1 LRGTRG
7 SPANHYIIVI
17 LWIGNMLKVNNIEVV
32 YSNVIL
38 TLRGV
43 SLNVPDG
50 KLVTVV
56 GANGAGKST
65 TLKAISGLLKTELGE
80 VTHGNIEYDDVP
92 IHKKS
97 PQEIAGMGIIQ
108 IQEGRRLFSHLSAE
122 ENLRL
127 GAYLRDNSTL
137 RRQLEMVYR
146 HFPRLKALRNNI
158 SGYLSGGEQQMLV
171 IGRGLM
177 SQPKIMLIDEA
188 SLGLSPIMAQSLF
201 EAIVNIN
208 REEKIGMLVVEQN
221 VLAALKIAEY
231 GYVMEN
237 GRVVLDGPTEK
248 LRENPDIKEF
258 YLGLGKKDAQKSY
271 REVKHYKR
279 RKRWL

>member
-1 LRGTRG
+1 
-7 SPANHYIIVI
+7 
-17 LWIGNMLKVNNIEVV
+17 MLKVNNIEVV

-38 TLRGV
+38 ALRGV
-43 SLNVPDG
+43 SLSIEDG
-50 KLVTVV
+50 KIATVV

-65 TLKAISGLLKTELGE
+65 TLKAISGLLSTELGE
-80 VTHGNIEYDDVP
+80 VTHGNIEFSGEL

-108 IQEGRRLFSHLSAE
+108 IQEGRRLFAHLSVE
-122 ENLRL
+122 ENLKL
-127 GAYLRDNSTL
+127 GAYLRNNATT
-137 RRQLEMVYR
+137 RRQLELVYH
-146 HFPRLKALRNNI
+146 HFPRLNDLRNNV

-188 SLGLSPIMAQSLF
+188 SLGLSPLMSQSLF

-208 REEKIGMLVVEQN
+208 REERIAMLVVEQN
-221 VLAALKIAEY
+221 VLSALKIAEY

-237 GRVVLDGPTEK
+237 GRIVLDGPTSR
-248 LRENPDIKEF
+248 LRDNPDIKEF
-258 YLGLGKKDAQKSY
+258 YLGLSKKEEKKSY
-271 REVKHYKR
+271 RAVKHYRR
-279 RKRWL
+279 RKRWLG

>member
-1 LRGTRG
+1 
-7 SPANHYIIVI
+7 
-17 LWIGNMLKVNNIEVV
+17 MLKVNNIEVI

-80 VTHGNIEYDDVP
+80 VTHGNIEYDGVP

-108 IQEGRRLFSHLSAE
+108 IQEGRRLFAHLTAE
-122 ENLRL
+122 ENLKL

-137 RRQLEMVYR
+137 KRQLEMVYR
-146 HFPRLKALRNNI
+146 HFPRLKALRNNT

-258 YLGLGKKDAQKSY
+258 YLGLGKKDAKKSY

>member
-1 LRGTRG
+1 
-7 SPANHYIIVI
+7 
-17 LWIGNMLKVNNIEVV
+17 MLKVNNIEVI

-43 SLNVPDG
+43 SLNVG
-50 KLVTVV
+50 KGKIATVV

-80 VTHGNIEYDDVP
+80 VSHGSIEFDGEV

-97 PQEIAGMGIIQ
+97 PQEIAQMGIIQ
-108 IQEGRRLFSHLSAE
+108 IQEGRRLFAHLSAE
-122 ENLRL
+122 ENLKL
-127 GAYLRDNSTL
+127 GAYLRNTATL
-137 RRQLEMVYR
+137 KRQVEMVYR
-146 HFPRLKALRNNI
+146 HFPRLKDLRNNT

-188 SLGLSPIMAQSLF
+188 SLGLSPLMSQSLF
-201 EAIVNIN
+201 DAIVNIN
-208 REEKIGMLVVEQN
+208 HEEGIAMLVVEQN
-221 VLAALKIAEY
+221 VRAALKIAEY

-237 GRVVLDGPTEK
+237 GRVVYDGPSDK

-258 YLGLGKKDAQKSY
+258 YLGISGAGQKKSY
-271 REVKHYKR
+271 REVKHYRR
-279 RKRWL
+279 RKRWLG

>member
-1 LRGTRG
+1 
-7 SPANHYIIVI
+7 
-17 LWIGNMLKVNNIEVV
+17 MLKVNNIEVV

-38 TLRGV
+38 ALRGV
-43 SLNVPDG
+43 SLSIEEG
-50 KLVTVV
+50 KIATVV

-65 TLKAISGLLKTELGE
+65 TLKAISGLLSTELGE
-80 VTHGNIEYDDVP
+80 VTHGNIQFNGEP

-108 IQEGRRLFSHLSAE
+108 IQEGRRLFAHLSVE
-122 ENLRL
+122 ENLKL
-127 GAYLRDNSTL
+127 GAYLRNNVTT
-137 RRQLEMVYR
+137 RRQLELVYH
-146 HFPRLKALRNNI
+146 HFPRLNDLRNNI

-188 SLGLSPIMAQSLF
+188 SLGLSPLMSQSLF

-208 REEKIGMLVVEQN
+208 REEKIAMLVVEQN
-221 VLAALKIAEY
+221 VLSALKIAEF

-237 GRVVLDGPTEK
+237 GRIVLDGPTSK
-248 LRENPDIKEF
+248 LRDNPDIKEF
-258 YLGLGKKDAQKSY
+258 YLGLSKKDEKKSY
-271 REVKHYKR
+271 RAVKHYRR
-279 RKRWL
+279 RKRWLG

>member
-1 LRGTRG
+1 MSLENLSFYGL
-7 SPANHYIIVI
+7 VI
-17 LWIGNMLKVNNIEVV
+17 MLKVNNIEVV

-80 VTHGNIEYDDVP
+80 VTHGNIEYDGVP
-92 IHKKS
+92 IQKKS

-108 IQEGRRLFSHLSAE
+108 IQEGRRLFAHLTAE
-122 ENLRL
+122 ENLKL

-137 RRQLEMVYR
+137 KHQLEMVYR
-146 HFPRLKALRNNI
+146 HFPRVKDLRNNT

-221 VLAALKIAEY
+221 VLAALKIA
-231 GYVMEN
+231 
-237 GRVVLDGPTEK
+237 
-248 LRENPDIKEF
+248 
-258 YLGLGKKDAQKSY
+258 
-271 REVKHYKR
+271 
-279 RKRWL
+279 

>member
-1 LRGTRG
+1 
-7 SPANHYIIVI
+7 
-17 LWIGNMLKVNNIEVV
+17 MLKVNNIEVV

-65 TLKAISGLLKTELGE
+65 TLKACSGLLKTELGE
-80 VTHGNIEYDDVP
+80 VTHGNIEYDGVQ

-122 ENLRL
+122 ENLKL
-127 GAYLRDNSTL
+127 GAYLRNNSTL
-137 RRQLEMVYR
+137 KRQMEMVYR
-146 HFPRLKALRNNI
+146 HFPRLKALRNNT

-201 EAIVNIN
+201 DAIVNIN
-208 REEKIGMLVVEQN
+208 KEEKIGMLVVEQN

-258 YLGLGKKDAQKSY
+258 YLGLGQKDTKKSY